1 MVAEGKDNAD
11 WTNITITCL
20 NWKWDISLV
29 FKANFTRTGH
39 MIAGHYKS
47 LKTCRPIM
55 NINRKKSSD
64 RWYTG

>member
-11 WTNITITCL
+11 WTNITIKCL

-47 LKTCRPIM
+47 QDM
-55 NINRKKSSD
+55 QA
-64 RWYTG
+64 YYEH